1 MHRLGSARTGL
12 SFDSATAY
20 PLGLGGRQVDRKP
33 DRRPELR
40 LRLSFS
46 PMAFSDLP
54 SRTLYQGVDRAP
66 ARAFLH
72 AIGLTREDLDKPF
85 IGVSNC
91 WSETMP
97 CNFGLREL
105 AAPLKSGIRGAG
117 ANPMEFNTIAIS
129 DGITMGTEGM
139 KTSLVSREVIADSI
153 ELVARGHMFDA
164 LCCLCAC
171 DKTIPA
177 SAIALARLDRPGML
191 LYGGSIMPG
200 TFRGRQ
206 VAVGDVYEAIGAA
219 AAGKISDADL
229 AELEAVACPGA
240 GACGGQYTANTMSM
254 VMEVIGLSPVG
265 FNSIP
270 ATDPAKHRAA
280 EALGPVAM
288 NLLEQDLRPSRILT
302 RRAFDNA
309 IAAVAASGGSTN
321 AVLHLLALA
330 REVGVQLAI
339 DDIDRISRRTPLLCD
354 LKPGGRFAAVELH
367 KAGGIAVLTK
377 RLIEGGFIDG
387 DALTVTG
394 RSLGEESESAAE
406 TSGQEVV
413 ATLSRPLRAEGG
425 LVILR
430 GNLAPE
436 GAVVKIT
443 QHTPVSHRGPA
454 RVFNREED
462 AFAAV
467 YSGRIKPGD
476 VVAIRYEGPKGGPGM
491 REMLDV
497 TAVIVGEGLGQ
508 SVAMVTDGR
517 FSGATRGLMVGHAAP
532 EAAVGGPLAALHDG
546 DIIHIDVPSRTL
558 EAEGVDLAGRLSDWA
573 PPPPRYTSGAFAK
586 YIALVQS
593 ASEGADRKSVV

>member
-1 MHRLGSARTGL
+1 
-12 SFDSATAY
+12 
-20 PLGLGGRQVDRKP
+20 
-33 DRRPELR
+33 
-40 LRLSFS
+40 
-46 PMAFSDLP
+46 
-54 SRTLYQGVDRAP
+54 
-66 ARAFLH
+66 
-72 AIGLTREDLDKPF
+72 
-85 IGVSNC
+85 
-91 WSETMP
+91 MP

-105 AAPLKSGIRGAG
+105 AAPLKSGIRRAG

-153 ELVARGHMFDA
+153 ELVARGHMFDVM
-164 LCCLCAC
+164 CCLCAC

-177 SAIALARLDRPGML
+177 SAIALARLDRPGMV

-200 TFRGRQ
+200 VFRGRP

-219 AAGKISDADL
+219 AAGKISDSDL

-270 ATDPAKHRAA
+270 ATDPGKHRAA
-280 EALGPVAM
+280 EALGPMAM
-288 NLLEQDLRPSRILT
+288 NLLEQDLRPSRVLT

-330 REVGVQLAI
+330 REVGVDLAI

-367 KAGGIAVLTK
+367 RAGGIALLTR
-377 RLIEGGFIDG
+377 RLIEGGYVDG

-394 RSLGEESESAAE
+394 RSLGEECEGASETA
-406 TSGQEVV
+406 GQEVV
-413 ATLSRPLRAEGG
+413 APLSRPLRAEGG

-430 GNLAPE
+430 GNLAPD

-467 YSGRIKPGD
+467 YSGQIKPGD
-476 VVAIRYEGPKGGPGM
+476 VVVIRYEGPKGGPGM
-491 REMLDV
+491 REMLQV
-497 TAVIVGEGLGQ
+497 TAAIVGEGLGE

-517 FSGATRGLMVGHAAP
+517 FSGATSGLMVGHVAP
-532 EAAVGGPLAALHDG
+532 EAAAGGPLAALRDG
-546 DIIHIDVPSRTL
+546 DIVEIEVETRRLAVEGIDITARMKDWSPPEPHYRR
-558 EAEGVDLAGRLSDWA
+558 GVLA
-573 PPPPRYTSGAFAK
+573 RY
-586 YIALVQS
+586 ALLVGS
-593 ASEGADRKSVV
+593 ASEGAMLKP

>member
-1 MHRLGSARTGL
+1 MRRHAHSNNRDRLFVLLMS
-12 SFDSATAY
+12 
-20 PLGLGGRQVDRKP
+20 
-33 DRRPELR
+33 
-40 LRLSFS
+40 
-46 PMAFSDLP
+46 SDLP
-54 SRTLYQGVDRAP
+54 SRTLYQGRDRAA
-66 ARAFLH
+66 ARSFLH
-72 AIGLTREDLDKPF
+72 AIGLTAEDIDKPF
-85 IGVSNC
+85 VGVSNC
-91 WSETMP
+91 WTETMP

-105 AAPLKSGIRGAG
+105 AAPVKAGIRAAG

-164 LCCLCAC
+164 LVSLCAC

-177 SAIALARLDRPGML
+177 SAIALARIDRPAIL

-200 TFRGRQ
+200 RYRGRD

-270 ATDPAKHRAA
+270 QTDPAKPAAA
-280 EALGPVAM
+280 EAAGRLV
-288 NLLEQDLRPSRILT
+288 LRVLEKGIRPSQILT

-330 REVGVQLAI
+330 REVGVDLAI

-367 KAGGIAVLTK
+367 RAGGIALLTK
-377 RLIEGGFIDG
+377 RLLEGGFVDG

-394 RSLGEESESAAE
+394 RTLGEECEAVTE
-406 TSGQEVV
+406 TAGQEVV
-413 ATLSRPLRAEGG
+413 APLSRPLLNEGG
-425 LVILR
+425 LVVLR
-430 GNLAPE
+430 GNLGPD
-436 GAVVKIT
+436 GAVVKVT
-443 QHTPVSHRGPA
+443 QHVPTHHRGPA

-467 YSGRIKPGD
+467 SAGKIRAGD
-476 VVAIRYEGPKGGPGM
+476 VVVIRYEGPRGGPGM
-491 REMLDV
+491 REMLQV
-497 TAVIVGEGLGQ
+497 TAAIVGEGLGD

-517 FSGATRGLMVGHAAP
+517 FSGATRGLMIGHVAP
-532 EAAVGGPLAALHDG
+532 EAAVGGPLAALKDG
-546 DIIHIDVPSRTL
+546 DVISIDVPSRSL
-558 EAEGVDLAGRLSDWA
+558 AVEGVDIEARLKGWSPPEPSYRRGVLA
-573 PPPPRYTSGAFAK
+573 RY
-586 YIALVQS
+586 ALLVGS
-593 ASEGADRKSVV
+593 ASEGAVLRP

>member
-1 MHRLGSARTGL
+1 MSSQGPR
-12 SFDSATAY
+12 
-20 PLGLGGRQVDRKP
+20 DR
-33 DRRPELR
+33 
-40 LRLSFS
+40 
-46 PMAFSDLP
+46 P

-72 AIGLTREDLDKPF
+72 AIGYTREDIEKPF

-91 WSETMP
+91 WTETMP

-105 AAPLKSGIRGAG
+105 AAPVKAGIRAAG
-117 ANPMEFNTIAIS
+117 ANAMEFNTIAIS

-139 KTSLVSREVIADSI
+139 KASLVSREVVSDSI
-153 ELVARGHMFDA
+153 ELVGRGHMFDA
-164 LCCLCAC
+164 MVSLCAC

-177 SAIALARLDRPGML
+177 SAIALARLDRPSIL

-200 TFRGRQ
+200 MFRGQQ
-206 VAVGDVYEAIGAA
+206 VAVGDMYEAVGAV
-219 AAGKISDADL
+219 AAGKMSEADL
-229 AELEAVACPGA
+229 AELEQVACPGA

-270 ATDPAKHRAA
+270 AVDPAKFPAA
-280 EALGPVAM
+280 EAAGRLAVKV
-288 NLLEQDLRPSRILT
+288 LEMDLRPSKILT

-330 REVGVQLAI
+330 RTIGVDLDI

-367 KAGGIAVLTK
+367 RAGGIALLTK
-377 RLIEGGFIDG
+377 RLIEGGYVDG

-394 RSLGEESESAAE
+394 KTLGEECGDNVTE
-406 TSGQEVV
+406 TAGQEVV
-413 ATLSRPLRAEGG
+413 FPLSRPLRNEGG
-425 LVILR
+425 LVVLR

-436 GAVVKIT
+436 GAVVKVT
-443 QHTPVSHRGPA
+443 QHTPTSHRGPA

-467 YSGRIKPGD
+467 SSKSIKAGD
-476 VVAIRYEGPKGGPGM
+476 VVVIRYEGPRGGPGM
-491 REMLDV
+491 REMLQV
-497 TAVIVGEGLGQ
+497 TAAIVGEGLGE

-517 FSGATRGLMVGHAAP
+517 FSGATRGLMIGHVAP
-532 EAAVGGPLAALHDG
+532 EAASGGPLAALKDG
-546 DIIHIDVPSRTL
+546 DIITIDVDSRTL
-558 EAEGVDLAGRLSDWA
+558 AVEGVDIGARLKDWSA
-573 PPPPRYTSGAFAK
+573 PEPLYRTGVMARY
-586 YIALVQS
+586 ALLVGS
-593 ASEGADRKSVV
+593 ASEGAILKP